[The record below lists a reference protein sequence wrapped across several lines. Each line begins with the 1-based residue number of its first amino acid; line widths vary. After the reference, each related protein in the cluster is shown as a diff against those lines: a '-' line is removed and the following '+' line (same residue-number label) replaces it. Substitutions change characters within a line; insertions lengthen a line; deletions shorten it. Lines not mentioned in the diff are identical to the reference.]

1 MPHAMLAQLKAVS
14 LFQAVN
20 DDDLGDL
27 ASRTKRRHLDKGK
40 VVFKE
45 GAPAD
50 SLYVVLSGSVKIFI
64 NDETGKEVVLDTKNV
79 GQYFGEMM
87 LDHRPRSASILTLED
102 SEFGVISRDDF
113 KTFLRKHPDAAEQV
127 ILNLIHVTRGMNE
140 RTREGSSVGARLKQ
154 YVKWLEEVKAPDLPA
169 VRRWIMAKRWALG
182 GLLVL
187 AIVQLY
193 FMDVFLQIMSLPSLS
208 VFPVR

>member
-1 MPHAMLAQLKAVS
+1 MPHAMLAQLKSVS

-20 DDDLGDL
+20 DDDLTEL

-40 VVFKE
+40 IVFKE

-64 NDETGKEVVLDTKNV
+64 NDDTGKEVVLDTKNV

-102 SEFGVISRDDF
+102 SEFAVISRDDF
-113 KTFLRKHPDAAEQV
+113 KTFLRKHPDAAEKV

-140 RTREGSSVGARLKQ
+140 RTREGAAVGARLKQ
-154 YVKWLEEVKAPDLPA
+154 YVKWLEDVKAPDLPA
-169 VRRWIMAKRWALG
+169 VMRWIMAKRWALG

-187 AIVQLY
+187 AIVQVY
-193 FMDVFLQIMSLPSLS
+193 FMDVFLQIIYLPSLT
-208 VFPVR
+208 VFPGR

>member
-1 MPHAMLAQLKAVS
+1 MPHVMVAQLKSVS

-20 DDDLGDL
+20 DDDLIELG
-27 ASRTKRRHLDKGK
+27 SRTKRRRLEKGNI
-40 VVFKE
+40 VFKE

-64 NDETGKEVVLDTKNV
+64 NDETGKEVILDTKTV

-102 SEFGVISRDDF
+102 SEFGVISREDF
-113 KTFLRKHPDAAEQV
+113 KTFLRKYPDAAEKV

-140 RTREGSSVGARLKQ
+140 RTREGAAVGARLKQ

-169 VRRWIMAKRWALG
+169 VRRWILAKRWALG

-187 AIVQLY
+187 AIVQFY
-193 FMDVFLQIMSLPSLS
+193 FMDVFLQILSLPSLT
-208 VFPVR
+208 VVPIR

>member
-1 MPHAMLAQLKAVS
+1 MLPAMLAQLKSVS
-14 LFQAVN
+14 LFQAVT
-20 DDDLGDL
+20 DDDLGEL
-27 ASRTKRRHLDKGK
+27 ANRTKRRQLEKGK
-40 VVFKE
+40 IVFKE

-64 NDETGKEVVLDTKNV
+64 NDHTGKEVVLDTKNV

-113 KTFLRKHPDAAEQV
+113 KTFLREHPEAAEKV
-127 ILNLIHVTRGMNE
+127 ILNLIQVTRGMNE
-140 RTREGSSVGARLKQ
+140 RTREGAAEGTRLKQ
-154 YVKWLEEVKAPDLPA
+154 YVKWLDKVKVPELPG
-169 VRRWIMAKRWALG
+169 VRRWITAKHWALG

-187 AIVQLY
+187 AIVQFY
-193 FMDVFLQIMSLPSLS
+193 FLDIFLQIMSLPSLT
-208 VFPVR
+208 VFPGR